1 MNKYFL
7 SLLSILILFQ
17 SFKVLDE
24 ILTHNLE
31 NQKKGYEV
39 ITSQKDEKNLIV
51 DTSIDDDRNFDLL
64 FKTANI
70 DAGKKISKQCMAC
83 HDFSTS
89 LKIKLG
95 PPLWGIVGRD
105 SGIIADFK
113 YSDAMI
119 NYKKPWTREE
129 LYIFLE
135 NPKNYIKGTKMIYKG
150 LEKSIDR
157 INIISYL
164 KSLN

>member
-1 MNKYFL
+1 MDNAFIIPLTVPPIIYA
-7 SLLSILILFQ
+7 ILISSPL
-17 SFKVLDE
+17 
-24 ILTHNLE
+24 
-31 NQKKGYEV
+31 KGV
-39 ITSQKDEKNLIV
+39 INISSK
-51 DTSIDDDRNFDLL
+51 NFDLL

-150 LEKSIDR
+150 LEKSIA
-157 INIISYL
+157 L
-164 KSLN
+164 F

>member
-51 DTSIDDDRNFDLL
+51 DTSIDDDINFDLL

-70 DAGKKISKQCMAC
+70 DAGKKIAKQ
-83 HDFSTS
+83 
-89 LKIKLG
+89 
-95 PPLWGIVGRD
+95 LWGIVGRD

-164 KSLN
+164 ESLN